1 MVSCVHTRPAAPLL
15 LILILLH
22 LSAVSLFAERDSW
35 QVESYVNWSE
45 AALYV
50 SVTAPLPTSGRN
62 LPAAEH
68 AVRREIEQEIARIF
82 HTALQQLRV
91 DSSTL
96 VSMHAEQHP
105 ETAAALLSAVSEP
118 RMIGVRR
125 SSDMRSV
132 QVDYRVE
139 LFPTIAQTIVTH
151 KEPRPLPRVA
161 SWVPTRRYSGVLI
174 FARGELPV
182 HGEHVAA
189 DLQPALLPVVYDSN
203 LRRVLSHEMLAGDT
217 ARSRGVVRYVSD
229 IEDPLVAE
237 VAGPDPLR
245 ITASGVFGR
254 HRSDIMIP
262 ASAADL
268 LLYGEHNSS
277 LLRQARIVVIIS
289 AARIEERQTSD

>member
-1 MVSCVHTRPAAPLL
+1 MVPCVHTRPAAPLL
-15 LILILLH
+15 LILFLLH
-22 LSAVSLFAERDSW
+22 LPSASLYAERDSW
-35 QVESYVNWSE
+35 QVERYVNWSE

-50 SVTAPLPTSGRN
+50 SVTAALPTSGRN

-68 AVRREIEQEIARIF
+68 AVRREIEQEIPRLF
-82 HTALQQLRV
+82 HGALQQLRV

-96 VSMHAEQHP
+96 VSMHAQQNP

-125 SSDMRSV
+125 SSNMRSV
-132 QVDYRVE
+132 VVDYRVE
-139 LFPTIAQTIVTH
+139 LFPTIAHTIVTH
-151 KEPRPLPRVA
+151 TEPRPLPRVA

-182 HGEHVAA
+182 HGEQAA
-189 DLQPALLPVVYDSN
+189 AELQPALLPVVYDSN
-203 LRRVLSHEMLAGDT
+203 LRRVVNHEMLAGDT
-217 ARSRGVVRYVSD
+217 ARNRSVVRYVSD
-229 IEDPLVAE
+229 IDDPLVAE

-245 ITASGVFGR
+245 ISASGVFGR

-268 LLYGEHNSS
+268 LLYGEHNSA
-277 LLRQARIVVIIS
+277 LLQQARIVVIIS
-289 AARIEERQTSD
+289 EERIEERQTPD